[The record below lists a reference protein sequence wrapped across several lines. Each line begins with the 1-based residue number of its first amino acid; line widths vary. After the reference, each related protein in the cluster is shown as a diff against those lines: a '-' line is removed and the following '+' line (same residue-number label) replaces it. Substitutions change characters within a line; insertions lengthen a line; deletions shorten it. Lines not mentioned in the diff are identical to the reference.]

1 MDINE
6 ARQLFEDVADKQVW
20 SQEEVRAFIEVLWVF
35 EDGRVDRT
43 YTAKSLLMG
52 CVVAHGLNRFP

>member
-43 YTAKSLLMG
+43 YTAKSLLTG
-52 CVVAHGLNRFP
+52 